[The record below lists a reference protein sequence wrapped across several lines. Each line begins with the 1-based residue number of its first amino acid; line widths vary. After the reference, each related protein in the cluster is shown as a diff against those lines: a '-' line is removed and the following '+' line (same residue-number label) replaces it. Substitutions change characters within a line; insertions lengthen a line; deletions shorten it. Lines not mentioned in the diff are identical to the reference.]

1 MSLVVV
7 ESIYCLLNW
16 TFISLLSGFVS
27 LICFVDEEASGPGKP
42 APPGYRLP
50 TGNSVRRQS
59 LKPKPVPEY
68 FR

>member
-42 APPGYRLP
+42 EPPGYHLP
-50 TGNSVRRQS
+50 TGNSVR
-59 LKPKPVPEY
+59 
-68 FR
+68 